1 MGACLQAGQQ
11 GGRGAG
17 PQERVAGEEVEHAES
32 EGGECVRVFVSF
44 PFSIDSF
51 SLPVIHEDDFIC
63 TRGETVLP
71 GRDSVKER
79 NPGALARILVLWR
92 VCTF

>member
-32 EGGECVRVFVSF
+32 EGGECVRVFVGNRTTNYSNTERRWLLSSIRLPF
-44 PFSIDSF
+44 PT
-51 SLPVIHEDDFIC
+51 P
-63 TRGETVLP
+63 
-71 GRDSVKER
+71 
-79 NPGALARILVLWR
+79 LVNEPIVDLL
-92 VCTF
+92 